1 MSIRVEAVGR
11 RLAAVGGVTGASI
24 GTNAQDA
31 YRAALLGLKE
41 AQKKLTTDLAGKAAD
56 EILLS
61 DRLAIEA
68 ARAEVARA
76 ATALTLEN
84 DELSPST
91 SSSATAAAADAT
103 AAPAATS
110 GTGSASAKPAPA
122 ATRTSG
128 VVDVYT

>member
-1 MSIRVEAVGR
+1 MSIRVEAVGE
-11 RLAAVGGVTGASI
+11 RLAAVGGVTGASV
-24 GTNAQDA
+24 GTSAQDA
-31 YRAALLGLKE
+31 YRAAVKGLKD

-56 EILLS
+56 EVLVS
-61 DRLAIEA
+61 DRLAVQVA
-68 ARAEVARA
+68 QAEVARA

-91 SSSATAAAADAT
+91 SSSATAADAT
-103 AAPAATS
+103 AGLAATS